1 MQRFY
6 RYCSKAFN
14 VATLTIPLMV
24 SGLNTQAAVL
34 SAPIFNPTNGHT
46 YFLLDTA
53 TWTSS
58 ESEAN
63 TLGGH
68 LVTINNAV
76 ENDWVYDTFVPLLP
90 TGNDIYAIIW
100 LGYNDAAQEG
110 TFVWTDSSPTTYTNW
125 VPGQPDNS
133 HGGQHYAFMYT
144 PSSIPQL
151 PSAFRQWD
159 DHTNDAYTFGVNA
172 FGLVEVVP
180 EPSTW
185 LLFGFGG
192 LCLCVVLTYKRDAT
206 GSVEESDA

>member
-1 MQRFY
+1 MQSLY
-6 RYCSKAFN
+6 RYCSEAFYAAALSLPLMASAFN
-14 VATLTIPLMV
+14 TY
-24 SGLNTQAAVL
+24 AAVL
-34 SAPIFNPTNGHT
+34 SGPVTNPANGHT
-46 YFLLDTA
+46 YTLLDTA

-58 ESEAN
+58 ESEAV

-68 LVTINNAV
+68 LVTINSAE

-90 TGNDIYAIIW
+90 TGDNIFAIIW

-110 TFVWTDSSPTTYTNW
+110 TFVWIDTAPTTYTNW
-125 VPGQPDNS
+125 VPGQPDNA

-159 DHTNDAYTFGVNA
+159 DHTNDPYTWGA
-172 FGLVEVVP
+172 TPFGLVEAVP

-185 LLFGFGG
+185 LLFSFGA
-192 LCLCVVLTYKRDAT
+192 LCLGATLRHRNRDA
-206 GSVEESDA
+206 